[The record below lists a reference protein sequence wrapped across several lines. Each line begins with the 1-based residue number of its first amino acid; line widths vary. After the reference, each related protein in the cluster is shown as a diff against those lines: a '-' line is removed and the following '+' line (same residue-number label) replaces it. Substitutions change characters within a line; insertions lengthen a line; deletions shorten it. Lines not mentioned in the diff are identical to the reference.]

1 MEQWQ
6 HVIRIVALWQGHLS
20 CQSEASAGADCQKG
34 VLTNPV
40 PVSVFSQPEALA
52 DVHSRSCMLAAQVL
66 AYAPLLLYSSE
77 GRVDNSRKILKAGE
91 ARVRSF

>member
-34 VLTNPV
+34 MLAN

-52 DVHSRSCMLAAQVL
+52 DVHNRSCMLAAQVL

-77 GRVDNSRKILKAGE
+77 GRVDNSRKVLKAGE
-91 ARVRSF
+91 ARVGSF

>member
-6 HVIRIVALWQGHLS
+6 HVIRIAALWQGHLS

-34 VLTNPV
+34 MLTNPV
-40 PVSVFSQPEALA
+40 PVSVFSQSEALP
-52 DVHSRSCMLAAQVL
+52 DEHSQSCMLAAHVL

-77 GRVDNSRKILKAGE
+77 GRVDNSRKVLKAGE
-91 ARVRSF
+91 ARVRRY